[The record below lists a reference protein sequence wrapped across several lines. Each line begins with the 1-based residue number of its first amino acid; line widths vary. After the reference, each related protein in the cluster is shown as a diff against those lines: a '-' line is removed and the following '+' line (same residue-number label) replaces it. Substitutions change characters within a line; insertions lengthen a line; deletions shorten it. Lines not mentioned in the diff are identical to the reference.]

1 MGVPTRF
8 TNGITNVPKRF
19 NLGDML
25 ELDPTK
31 MFRQFVDFTGL
42 DYITTQWTVTET
54 DAASTQSLV
63 ASDNG
68 LELGLLAL
76 VQAGTGAAAV
86 NSIQLT
92 TAGIFIGDTTKR
104 WWLKGLISRDN
115 ADETIGFGV
124 QAVNATPFTV
134 VNGIWVQILGAS
146 TDATFRISKASAQT
160 TATATAAYPTSA
172 LNTFVS
178 LGMAYDGRGTINCY
192 VNDAAQASIT
202 TLTNLPNTAV
212 MTPTISSQNTT
223 ANARNVH
230 VDYFFF
236 GVER

>member
-1 MGVPTRF
+1 MGTSTRF
-8 TNGITNVPKRF
+8 TNGVTNVAVKST
-19 NLGDML
+19 LGSLL
-25 ELDPTK
+25 EMDPTK
-31 MFRQFVDFTGL
+31 MARIFVDFTGV
-42 DYITTQWTVTET
+42 DYVTAQWTVTET
-54 DAASTQSLV
+54 QAGATQSLI
-63 ASDNG
+63 AAD
-68 LELGLLAL
+68 
-76 VQAGTGAAAV
+76 AGGEFGVLRHVNTAGATDLS
-86 NSIQLT
+86 SIQLT
-92 TAGIFIGDTTKR
+92 TVPIFIADTTKR

-115 ADETIGFGV
+115 ADAGMGFGV

-134 VNGIWVQILGAS
+134 VNGIWIQVIGAS

-202 TLTNLPNTAV
+202 TLTNLPNTAA
-212 MTPTISSQNTT
+212 MTPTIAILNTT
-223 ANARNVH
+223 ANARNMDT
-230 VDYFFF
+230 DYFFF

>member
-1 MGVPTRF
+1 MGTPTRF
-8 TNGITNVPKRF
+8 TNGVTNVPKRF
-19 NLGDML
+19 NLGSLL
-25 ELDPTK
+25 ENDPTK
-31 MFRQFVDFTGL
+31 LFRQFVDFTGL
-42 DYITTQWTVTET
+42 DYATASWTVTET
-54 DAASTQSLV
+54 QAGATQSLV
-63 ASDNG
+63 ASDAG
-68 LELGLLAL
+68 LELGLLAM
-76 VQAGTGAAAV
+76 VNTAGAADI

-134 VNGIWVQILGAS
+134 VNGIFVRITGAS
-146 TDATFRISKASAQT
+146 TDATFAITKASAST
-160 TATATAAYPTSA
+160 TATGTAVYPTSA

-178 LGMAYDGRGTINCY
+178 LGMAYNGNSVIECFA
-192 VNDAAQASIT
+192 NDAKVAEIT

-212 MTPTISSQNTT
+212 MTPTISAQNTS
-223 ANARNVH
+223 ANARTAH

>member
-1 MGVPTRF
+1 MGTPTRF
-8 TNGITNVPKRF
+8 TNGITNVPARF
-19 NLGDML
+19 NLGSLL
-25 ELDPTK
+25 ESDPTK
-31 MFRQFVDFTGL
+31 LARTFLEFTGI
-42 DYITTQWTVTET
+42 DYVQAQWTVTET
-54 DAASTQSLV
+54 QAGATQILV
-63 ASDNG
+63 AAD
-68 LELGLLAL
+68 
-76 VQAGTGAAAV
+76 AGGEYGIFRHTNTAGATDLSSV
-86 NSIQLT
+86 QLT
-92 TAGIFIGDTTKR
+92 TVPIFIADTTKR
-104 WWLKGLISRDN
+104 WWLKALISRDN

-178 LGMAYDGRGTINCY
+178 LGMSYDGRGEISCF
-192 VNDAAQASIT
+192 VNDSKQASIT
-202 TLTNLPNTAV
+202 TLTNLPNTAA
-212 MTPTISSQNTT
+212 MTPTISALNTT
-223 ANARNVH
+223 ANARNMD

>member
-19 NLGDML
+19 NLGDLL
-25 ELDPTK
+25 EPDPTK
-31 MFRQFVDFTGL
+31 LGRIFVDFTGI

-54 DAASTQSLV
+54 QAGATQSLI
-63 ASDNG
+63 AADA
-68 LELGLLAL
+68 LEEFGVLRL
-76 VQAGTGAAAV
+76 VNTAGATDL

-92 TAGIFIGDTTKR
+92 TVPIFIADTTKR
-104 WWLKGLISRDN
+104 WWLKALVSRDN
-115 ADETIGFGV
+115 ADAGMGFGV

-134 VNGIWVQILGAS
+134 VNGIWVQVIGAS

-172 LNTFVS
+172 LNTFVA
-178 LGMAYDGRGTINCY
+178 LGMSYDGRGTINCY
-192 VNDAAQASIT
+192 VNDNAVAAIT
-202 TLTNLPNTAV
+202 TITNLPNTAA
-212 MTPTISSQNTT
+212 MTPTIATLNTT
-223 ANARNVH
+223 ANARNMD